1 MVKEILAAAGIKER
15 GSRFAKPPAG
25 TYAVWFDDIDTDG
38 PDSLPPGAFKYGMP
52 PAAIKHSVSL
62 EVYEPKKDDAALA
75 ALEAQLAA
83 RGLQYTKQD
92 RLWIQTEQMYQT
104 IYEFTYIEKRRT

>member
-25 TYAVWFDDIDTDG
+25 TYAVWFDDIETDG
-38 PDSLPPGAFKYGMP
+38 PDSLPPVAFAGNIMP
-52 PAAIKHSVSL
+52 AVLKHSVTL

-75 ALEAQLAA
+75 ALEAQLSAH
-83 RGLQYTKQD
+83 GLHWTKQD

-104 IYEFTYIEKRRT
+104 VYEFTHTEKRRT